1 MEVLKKIGKAFLFII
16 TILLSI
22 ILIIDIAVYNVRDI
36 TENFISEEKIKEEI
50 ANINIMDLLKDN
62 EGNEIKEITEIKN
75 SLVSAGVPVETV
87 ESFID
92 SKPVH
97 DITSKIVT
105 DTVNYIFYDKE
116 PDIKTDFD
124 SKDITN
130 FLREN
135 MRTISKEL
143 QDKNVPK
150 SELLTEESQE
160 KILTNIEEQIPVIEE
175 SLKKIT
181 DEVTTIIK
189 NTDEYKQ
196 VEEYQ
201 KKLEEVLSIIQLIY
215 SDKVTNIMI
224 IIFIVCVVGIII
236 SRLSTYSY
244 LKYLGG
250 VSVIVGGLLFTVNLL
265 IPNLY
270 IYIEEIPY
278 VFQNLVTHILDDS
291 KDLFLNK
298 SIIHFIIG
306 AILITLNIIIYYIK
320 EKMED
325 RKINK
330 EF

>member
-16 TILLSI
+16 TMLLSI
-22 ILIIDIAVYNVRDI
+22 ILIIDITVYNVRDI

-50 ANINIMDLLKDN
+50 ASINIMDLLKDN

-75 SLVSAGVPVETV
+75 SLVNAGLPVETV
-87 ESFID
+87 EEFIN
-92 SKPVH
+92 SEPVH
-97 DITSKIVT
+97 DITSKVVT
-105 DTVNYIFYDKE
+105 DAVNYIFYDKE

-135 MRTISKEL
+135 MSIIAEEL
-143 QDKNVPK
+143 QERNVPK
-150 SELLTEESQE
+150 SELLTEELQE
-160 KILTNIEEQIPVIEE
+160 EILTNIEEQIPVIEE

-181 DEVTTIIK
+181 DEVTTLIK
-189 NTDEYKQ
+189 NTDEYGQ

-201 KKLEEVLSIIQLIY
+201 KKLNEVLSIIQLVY
-215 SDKVTNIMI
+215 SDKITNMLI
-224 IIFIVCVVGIII
+224 IIFVVCVVGIII
-236 SRLSTYSY
+236 SRLSPYSY

-250 VSVIVGGLLFTVNLL
+250 VSIIAGCLLFTVNLL
-265 IPNLY
+265 IPKLY
-270 IYIEEIPY
+270 VYIEEIPY
-278 VFQNLVTHILDDS
+278 AFQNFVTLILDDS

-298 SIIHFIIG
+298 SIVHFIIG
-306 AILITLNIIIYYIK
+306 AILIILNIIIYYIK

>member
-16 TILLSI
+16 TMLLSI
-22 ILIIDIAVYNVRDI
+22 ILIIDITVYNVRNI

-50 ANINIMDLLKDN
+50 ASINIMDLLKDN

-75 SLVSAGVPVETV
+75 SLVSAGMPVETV
-87 ESFID
+87 EEFIN
-92 SKPVH
+92 SEPIH
-97 DITSKIVT
+97 DITSKVVT

-135 MRTISKEL
+135 MSIIATEL
-143 QDKNVPK
+143 QERNVPK
-150 SELLTEESQE
+150 SELLTEELQE
-160 KILTNIEEQIPVIEE
+160 KILTNVEEQIPVIEE

-181 DEVTTIIK
+181 DELIILIK

-201 KKLEEVLSIIQLIY
+201 KKLNEVLSIIQLIY
-215 SDKVTNIMI
+215 SDKVTNILI
-224 IIFIVCVVGIII
+224 ITFVVCVVGIII
-236 SRLSTYSY
+236 SRLSPYSY

-250 VSVIVGGLLFTVNLL
+250 VSIIVGCLLFTVNLL

-270 IYIEEIPY
+270 GYIEEIPY
-278 VFQNLVTHILDDS
+278 VFQNLVTHILNDS
-291 KDLFLNK
+291 KNLFLNK
-298 SIIHFIIG
+298 SIVHFIIG
-306 AILITLNIIIYYIK
+306 AILIILNIIIYYIK

>member
-16 TILLSI
+16 TMLLSI
-22 ILIIDIAVYNVRDI
+22 ILIIDITVYNVRDI

-50 ANINIMDLLKDN
+50 ASINIMDLLKDN

-75 SLVSAGVPVETV
+75 SLVNAGLPVETV
-87 ESFID
+87 EEFIN
-92 SKPVH
+92 SEPVH
-97 DITSKIVT
+97 DITSKVVT
-105 DTVNYIFYDKE
+105 DAVNYIFYDKE

-135 MRTISKEL
+135 MSIIATEL
-143 QDKNVPK
+143 QEKNVPK
-150 SELLTEESQE
+150 SELLTEELQE
-160 KILTNIEEQIPVIEE
+160 KILTNVEEQIPVIEE

-181 DEVTTIIK
+181 DEVTTLIK

-201 KKLEEVLSIIQLIY
+201 KKLNEVLSIIQLIY
-215 SDKVTNIMI
+215 SDKVTNILI
-224 IIFIVCVVGIII
+224 ITFVVCVVGIII
-236 SRLSTYSY
+236 SRLSPYSY

-250 VSVIVGGLLFTVNLL
+250 VSIIAGCLLLTVNLL

-270 IYIEEIPY
+270 VYIEEIPY
-278 VFQNLVTHILDDS
+278 VFQNLVTNILDDS
-291 KDLFLNK
+291 KNLFLNK

-306 AILITLNIIIYYIK
+306 AILIILNIIIYYIK